1 MLNLKIDFLF
11 SSQEAR
17 QSALNSNGGPN
28 IGNEHHQQSE
38 PNIYVVN
45 SSSISMDQPLSSVTT
60 TTSVLPDVTGSN
72 VDTSSNG
79 NQKSSLG
86 NAAASFDLWKMD
98 SLMESGYINTYFRGG
113 SNGNGGGSTNYPSLQ
128 AFPTS
133 RDPSQTVV
141 TATPGN
147 GTSTNNMGP
156 MSLLSLNISHNP
168 KPTLT
173 NSHSQTNLS
182 ALTSSQLPLQVFRY
196 GFYFK
201 ENKIHSVG

>member
-1 MLNLKIDFLF
+1 MIC
-11 SSQEAR
+11 SPQEAR

-72 VDTSSNG
+72 VEHGSTTSN
-79 NQKSSLG
+79 NQKTSG
-86 NAAASFDLWKMD
+86 ASFDLWKMD

-133 RDPSQTVV
+133 RDPTQTTVV
-141 TATPGN
+141 TTPGN
-147 GTSTNNMGP
+147 GGANMGP

-196 GFYFK
+196 GRTFILK
-201 ENKIHSVG
+201 KKMHSVCGVKSYKT